1 MEIKDRNTEYQ
12 NRRRLEVEEIEYNE
26 NGEIESILVTVKR
39 DEGKVYEEGTVLNAK
54 TLTLIGKKYYVENTK
69 IKVIADGS
77 SASYGSIMI
86 EVLEAVEVEI
96 ENEYQDLFSVNYQ
109 KYGETIK
116 IEVFAGKE
124 PEGDGALEYDF
135 NVVLTSEE
143 TGVRVGKIKCKVE
156 YYTPST
162 NPED

>member
-96 ENEYQDLFSVNYQ
+96 ENEYQD
-109 KYGETIK
+109 
-116 IEVFAGKE
+116 
-124 PEGDGALEYDF
+124 
-135 NVVLTSEE
+135 
-143 TGVRVGKIKCKVE
+143 
-156 YYTPST
+156 
-162 NPED
+162 